1 MITPRLR
8 RLLILST
15 LIILLIYGLVSST
28 NGELSSLSSSSN
40 ESIENIRERIYSYF
54 YEDDNKTKI
63 NHITDSKINLGNDLL
78 NKELSSNVKN
88 QRYNKQHQNFY
99 KKIFKML
106 NEQKFK
112 IPVLELKKKAL
123 ISDRDFILS
132 YNELQGFLEIDSKQ
146 ISLLNKLHEDVFKQ
160 LPKKFPR
167 GLYKGS
173 GIVLI
178 GGGKFSW
185 LSLLSIKSL
194 RSFGSKLPV
203 ELIIPTQEE
212 YEQELC
218 EVILPSLNG
227 KCILLNHVF
236 SDEIMEEIKFSGYQY
251 KSLALIASSFNNV
264 LLLDSDNI
272 LVSNPDYL
280 FEKNPFKNHGMIL
293 WPDYWRRTTSTF
305 FYEIAGINVTNIRI
319 RDEKWPIS
327 SPEEIK
333 DINSVPYHD
342 LKGSLPDLSSESG
355 QLMIR
360 KSDHL
365 KTILLSLFYNLY
377 GPKFFYPL
385 LSQGQS
391 GEGDK
396 DTFIAAAVKSNE
408 DFYQLKTEIQSFGWF
423 EDNNFNGVAMGQ
435 RNPIEDYEYYEDFIL
450 NGPKLEGS
458 NNNNNKDVP
467 DFKKFNTKSSSIF
480 TVHANFPKLNPIEL
494 YEDKKLFNSKNEEIR
509 LYSDISTFLP
519 EPFDFELVQ
528 YKRMKSMLCDLK
540 IKLNYF
546 EKINHDEICKFIDN
560 HIEFLKKTPMQN

>member
-1 MITPRLR
+1 M
-8 RLLILST
+8 ST

-212 YEQELC
+212 YEEELC

-293 WPDYWRRTTSTF
+293 WPDYWRRTTSTY

-458 NNNNNKDVP
+458 NNNKDVP

>member
-1 MITPRLR
+1 M
-8 RLLILST
+8 ST

-293 WPDYWRRTTSTF
+293 WPDYWRRTTSTY